1 MLERMGEEVPVA
13 AVEVAPP
20 SSGTASVGASGDFAA
35 ALEALEVKM
44 EAKMV
49 AEKAAL
55 KTEMAAKEAVMASEK
70 AVMQAQ
76 IDALQARV
84 SALPASASAQVWKER
99 VTHQML
105 QPAAPLAPLRCTASG
120 PGLKGTL
127 SVGKPVSFTIMTYR
141 SAKKPG
147 NDVFDVV
154 FRTHPDGAVVDTGC
168 GVVDKK
174 DGSHLVTY
182 TWPHSGSVFTVSV
195 ESGGNAIKGS
205 PFTVTCQ

>member
-1 MLERMGEEVPVA
+1 
-13 AVEVAPP
+13 
-20 SSGTASVGASGDFAA
+20 
-35 ALEALEVKM
+35 
-44 EAKMV
+44 
-49 AEKAAL
+49 
-55 KTEMAAKEAVMASEK
+55 
-70 AVMQAQ
+70 MQAQ

-84 SALPASASAQVWKER
+84 SALPAATSAQAWR
-99 VTHQML
+99 DRATQQML

-174 DGSHLVTY
+174 DGSHVVTY